1 MDRGSASSAVP
12 TPEPVAGPRWPGTLA
27 GVTAAGVA
35 LGVGQVIEKTTD
47 VPGLVL
53 AVGELVIDYVPGFV
67 ARESIENLGSAGK
80 GNLVLGITV
89 TALLIAGLLGRLSLT
104 RHIRLGLVGFA
115 GFGILGAWAVARN
128 PQTPTAN
135 GIAAGVIAAVAG
147 AATFAVLIDKARL
160 WAAGSALV
168 GSEEPLE
175 DPRNPAHSR
184 RSFLSWT
191 TGAGAVAITGYGIGR
206 LGSGTSRAELARAN
220 VALPDPVARS
230 VDRPVLVAD
239 GVVQTEAFDV
249 PGLSPWV
256 TPSDGNSFYRI
267 DTALSIPQVDPDDW
281 SLSVTGLVDRPLT
294 LRYEDLLNMDLVEQT
309 ITLSCVS
316 NPIGG
321 DLVGNAVWLGVPLVD
336 VLENAGIQPEASQ
349 IVGRSVDD
357 FTAGFPT
364 TVLADGRNALIAVGM
379 NGEPLPVR
387 HGFPAR
393 LVVAGLYGYVSATKW
408 LEEIR
413 LTTWESFNGY
423 WINLGWS
430 KEGPMKTASR
440 IDVPANRSTVRA
452 GRVPI
457 AGVAWAVGRG
467 LREVQVRVDQGPWQ
481 RCDLA
486 VLGSD
491 ETWIQWHTEWDATP
505 GNHQIEVRAVDA
517 NGAIQSAGPRAVAPD
532 GAEGYHQINVRVS

>member
-1 MDRGSASSAVP
+1 
-12 TPEPVAGPRWPGTLA
+12 
-27 GVTAAGVA
+27 
-35 LGVGQVIEKTTD
+35 
-47 VPGLVL
+47 
-53 AVGELVIDYVPGFV
+53 
-67 ARESIENLGSAGK
+67 
-80 GNLVLGITV
+80 
-89 TALLIAGLLGRLSLT
+89 
-104 RHIRLGLVGFA
+104 
-115 GFGILGAWAVARN
+115 
-128 PQTPTAN
+128 
-135 GIAAGVIAAVAG
+135 
-147 AATFAVLIDKARL
+147 
-160 WAAGSALV
+160 
-168 GSEEPLE
+168 
-175 DPRNPAHSR
+175 
-184 RSFLSWT
+184 
-191 TGAGAVAITGYGIGR
+191 
-206 LGSGTSRAELARAN
+206 
-220 VALPDPVARS
+220 
-230 VDRPVLVAD
+230 
-239 GVVQTEAFDV
+239 
-249 PGLSPWV
+249 V

-364 TVLADGRNALIAVGM
+364 SVLADGRNALIAVGM